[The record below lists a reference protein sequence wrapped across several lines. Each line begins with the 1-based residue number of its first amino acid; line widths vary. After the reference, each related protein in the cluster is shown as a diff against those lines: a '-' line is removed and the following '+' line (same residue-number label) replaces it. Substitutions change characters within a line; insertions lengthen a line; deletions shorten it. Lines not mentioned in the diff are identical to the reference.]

1 MPALPSLLLLVAPI
15 FWSLYMD
22 GLLVR
27 GRLLSAL
34 LLSGTFMVSVFI
46 TSSRRLERRFL
57 FLWIVGLVGLL
68 LFSFAWGGGGGGV
81 DGVIPLW
88 PSSLF
93 FLIFALLEFGPVLD
107 TEKGNTNTNNTYNTN
122 NTEKKSRA
130 LFLVHFS
137 TLTLFAS
144 LVADGHLGY
153 SSWLTVL
160 VYVPIGV
167 FIAGH
172 AIGSKNT
179 KLKTKLLLDSLL
191 ILAFYILAARKWT
204 GASTILWLLIVQP
217 LVGAIFVDLLVAF
230 MRERG
235 ERGERGRLISS
246 GGVNKNV

>member
-1 MPALPSLLLLVAPI
+1 MPAFPSLLLLVAPI
-15 FWSLYMD
+15 VWSLYMD

-27 GRLLSAL
+27 GHLLSAL
-34 LLSGTFMVSVFI
+34 LLAGTFMVSVFI

-57 FLWIVGLVGLL
+57 FLWILGLVGLL
-68 LFSFAWGGGGGGV
+68 LFSFAWGG
-81 DGVIPLW
+81 GVIPLW

-93 FLIFALLEFGPVLD
+93 FLIFALLELGPVLNA
-107 TEKGNTNTNNTYNTN
+107 ERG
-122 NTEKKSRA
+122 RA

-137 TLTLFAS
+137 TLTFFAS

-153 SSWLTVL
+153 SSWLTVV

-167 FIAGH
+167 FIAVQAVTG
-172 AIGSKNT
+172 KNIQ
-179 KLKTKLLLDSLL
+179 KKIKCKMLLDSLL

-217 LVGAIFVDLLVAF
+217 LVGAIFIDLLVAF

-235 ERGERGRLISS
+235 ERGEKGRLISS

>member
-1 MPALPSLLLLVAPI
+1 MPAFPSLLLLVAPI
-15 FWSLYMD
+15 VWSLYMD

-27 GRLLSAL
+27 GHLLSAL
-34 LLSGTFMVSVFI
+34 LLAGTFMVSVFI

-57 FLWIVGLVGLL
+57 FLWILGLVGLL
-68 LFSFAWGGGGGGV
+68 LFSFAWGG
-81 DGVIPLW
+81 GVIPLW

-93 FLIFALLEFGPVLD
+93 FLIFALLELGPVLNA
-107 TEKGNTNTNNTYNTN
+107 ERG
-122 NTEKKSRA
+122 RA

-153 SSWLTVL
+153 SSWLTVV

-167 FIAGH
+167 FIAVQAVTG
-172 AIGSKNT
+172 KNIQ
-179 KLKTKLLLDSLL
+179 KKIKCKMLLDSLL

-217 LVGAIFVDLLVAF
+217 LVGAIFIDLLVAF

-235 ERGERGRLISS
+235 ERGEKGRLISS

>member
-1 MPALPSLLLLVAPI
+1 
-15 FWSLYMD
+15 
-22 GLLVR
+22 
-27 GRLLSAL
+27 
-34 LLSGTFMVSVFI
+34 MVSVFI

-57 FLWIVGLVGLL
+57 FLWILGLVGLL
-68 LFSFAWGGGGGGV
+68 LFSFAWGG
-81 DGVIPLW
+81 GVIPLW

-93 FLIFALLEFGPVLD
+93 FLIFALLELGPVLD
-107 TEKGNTNTNNTYNTN
+107 AERG
-122 NTEKKSRA
+122 RA

-153 SSWLTVL
+153 SSWLTVV

-167 FIAGH
+167 FIAVQAVTGKN
-172 AIGSKNT
+172 IQNKNKSKM
-179 KLKTKLLLDSLL
+179 LLDSLL
-191 ILAFYILAARKWT
+191 ILAFYILVARKWT

-217 LVGAIFVDLLVAF
+217 LVGAIFIDLLVAF

-235 ERGERGRLISS
+235 ERGEKGRLISS

>member
-15 FWSLYMD
+15 VWSLYMD

-34 LLSGTFMVSVFI
+34 LLAGTFMVSVFI

-57 FLWIVGLVGLL
+57 FLWILGLVGLL
-68 LFSFAWGGGGGGV
+68 LFSFAWGG
-81 DGVIPLW
+81 GVIPLW

-93 FLIFALLEFGPVLD
+93 FLIFALLELGPVLD
-107 TEKGNTNTNNTYNTN
+107 AERGC
-122 NTEKKSRA
+122 A

-167 FIAGH
+167 FIAVQ
-172 AIGSKNT
+172 AGSKNSKT
-179 KLKTKLLLDSLL
+179 KTKLFLDSLL

-217 LVGAIFVDLLVAF
+217 LVGAIFIDLLVAF

-235 ERGERGRLISS
+235 ERGEKGRLISS

>member
-1 MPALPSLLLLVAPI
+1 
-15 FWSLYMD
+15 MD

-27 GRLLSAL
+27 GHLLSAL
-34 LLSGTFMVSVFI
+34 LLAGTFMVSVFI

-57 FLWIVGLVGLL
+57 FLWILGLVGLL
-68 LFSFAWGGGGGGV
+68 LFSFAWGG
-81 DGVIPLW
+81 GVIPLW

-93 FLIFALLEFGPVLD
+93 FLIFALLELGPVLNA
-107 TEKGNTNTNNTYNTN
+107 ERG
-122 NTEKKSRA
+122 RA

-137 TLTLFAS
+137 TLTFFAS

-153 SSWLTVL
+153 SSWLTVV

-167 FIAGH
+167 FIAVQAVTG
-172 AIGSKNT
+172 KNIQ
-179 KLKTKLLLDSLL
+179 KKIKCKMLLDSLL

-217 LVGAIFVDLLVAF
+217 LVGAIFIDLLVAF

-235 ERGERGRLISS
+235 ERGEKGRLISS